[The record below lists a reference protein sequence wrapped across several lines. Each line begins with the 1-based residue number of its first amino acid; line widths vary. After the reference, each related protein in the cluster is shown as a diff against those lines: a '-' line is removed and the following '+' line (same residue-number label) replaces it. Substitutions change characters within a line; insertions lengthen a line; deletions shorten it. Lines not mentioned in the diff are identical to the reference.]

1 MIVFGNAL
9 VILANDEIQ
18 ITAKEIILLKKLYEN
33 KNRIV
38 TNDALCLTAWGD
50 EYYGYKNTLMVH
62 IRRLRKKL
70 ELEPSK
76 PQHIITAKG
85 LGYKLVIKDEKNDY

>member
-1 MIVFGNAL
+1 
-9 VILANDEIQ
+9 
-18 ITAKEIILLKKLYEN
+18 
-33 KNRIV
+33 
-38 TNDALCLTAWGD
+38 
-50 EYYGYKNTLMVH
+50 MVH